1 MIELCYFSLD
11 QWEVKIHLLW
21 GKCINIPHW
30 LRDHSTN
37 GRLQHIEE
45 LSKSKTRVGMFW
57 LRWLILGTIDGVLE
71 GEDDCYQWGGRLPD
85 ASEGKETWREKHKGC
100 IFTSLIKMIEVVA
113 FCSPRAR
120 WWARTRWST
129 RWRWLESQ
137 TLFVSRSSRELH
149 SLDRFLI
156 VASKTNM
163 NMVNMELSFDSR
175 SRTTVCL
182 VHEKFHDF
190 ILEYH

>member
-1 MIELCYFSLD
+1 MRYTDTSALREMFQYSSLA
-11 QWEVKIHLLW
+11 EKI
-21 GKCINIPHW
+21 
-30 LRDHSTN
+30 
-37 GRLQHIEE
+37 
-45 LSKSKTRVGMFW
+45 SKSKTRVCMVW
-57 LRWLILGTIDGVLE
+57 LKWHILGTIDSVLE
-71 GEDDCYQWGGRLPD
+71 GKDDCDQWGGRLPD

-100 IFTSLIKMIEVVA
+100 IFTSLMKMIEVFA
-113 FCSPRAR
+113 FRSPRVR

-137 TLFVSRSSRELH
+137 TLSVFRSSRELH

-163 NMVNMELSFDSR
+163 NMANMKLSFDWR
-175 SRTTVCL
+175 SRTVCL